1 MNIDITVK
9 IIKALFEPDI
19 QLYIKYGDYYLSIL
33 FQNYHKNYI
42 SNEISFDASIAEY
55 LVENGYVTIYS
66 TIVDDLYTNLNLY
79 TFKLTPKSL
88 LSIL

>member
-55 LVENGYVTIYS
+55 LVKNGYLTIYS
-66 TIVDDLYTNLNLY
+66 VIVDDYTNSNLY
-79 TFKLTPKSL
+79 TFILTPKSL